1 MTEQADAE
9 LTSTPGRRR
18 ASETIAPERGA
29 LTDSDPATG
38 TIDLLDPQL
47 MRDPARTFS
56 RVRERAP
63 LVRGVMPGVDPMW
76 VATRYEDVR
85 RVLSDPRFVADPA
98 QVPGAE
104 PNHRIEQLWRARGAR
119 SEDAK
124 YLRASLFGTDG
135 PEHHRLRR
143 RVVRAF
149 TAGRVTRLRPR
160 IEQITH
166 VLLDALPSHTGPDG
180 VVDLIP
186 HLAHP
191 LPVTVICELV
201 GVPESERP
209 NWSAWSA
216 VLTDG
221 HTGTALGDALHALIT
236 SAHTLVDHHRAG
248 PGDDLISALL
258 AAHDDPLTPAE
269 TVALIL
275 NLVFAGHATTVNLIA
290 NGIAAL
296 LSHPGQLAL
305 LRDDPTLAPD
315 TADELMRWCG
325 PTPRA
330 LPRYATEDLRL
341 GPCLIRKGEA
351 VLPVLAA
358 ADRDPRAHRDP
369 ERLDI
374 TRTRTR
380 PGSPQVGFGHGP
392 HRCIGD
398 HLALLEAQ
406 VAWTAL
412 WDRFPDLRLAVTPDE
427 LVREAHP
434 NSWKLTALP
443 ARLHR

>member
-1 MTEQADAE
+1 MSMMEH
-9 LTSTPGRRR
+9 TSPP
-18 ASETIAPERGA
+18 APE
-29 LTDSDPATG
+29 

-47 MRDPARTFS
+47 MRDPFWAFS
-56 RVRERAP
+56 RVREQAP
-63 LVRGVMPGVDPMW
+63 LVRGVMPGVEPMW
-76 VATRYEDVR
+76 VATRYNDVR
-85 RVLSDPRFVADPA
+85 QVLSDPRFVADPA
-98 QVPGAE
+98 HVPGSE
-104 PNHRIEQLWRARGAR
+104 PNHRIEQLWRTRGAR
-119 SEDAK
+119 PEDAK

-143 RVVRAF
+143 RIVRAF
-149 TAGRVTRLRPR
+149 TSRRVARLRPR
-160 IEQITH
+160 IETLAHTLLDHLPTH
-166 VLLDALPSHTGPDG
+166 VDPGG

-186 HLAHP
+186 HFAHP

-201 GVPESERP
+201 GVPEPERP
-209 NWSAWSA
+209 HWAARSSMI
-216 VLTDG
+216 TDG
-221 HTGTALGDALHALIT
+221 ATGPDLGDALHSLIT
-236 SAHTLVDHHRAG
+236 SAHTLVDHHRDH

-258 AAHDDPLTPAE
+258 APQDDPLTATE

-275 NLVFAGHATTVNLIA
+275 NLLFAGHTTTVNLIA
-290 NGIAAL
+290 NGVAAL
-296 LSHPGQLAL
+296 LAHPGQLAL
-305 LRDDPTLAPD
+305 LRDDPTLAPQA
-315 TADELMRWCG
+315 ADELMRWCG

-330 LPRYATEDLRL
+330 LPRYATEDLHL
-341 GPCLIRKGEA
+341 GQCPIRKGEA

-358 ADRDPRAHRDP
+358 ADRDARAHPDP

-380 PGSPQVGFGHGP
+380 SPQVGFGHGP

-398 HLALLEAQ
+398 HLALQGAQ

-412 WDRFPDLRLAVTPDE
+412 WDRFPDLTLAVTPDE

-443 ARLHR
+443 VRLHQ

>member
-1 MTEQADAE
+1 
-9 LTSTPGRRR
+9 
-18 ASETIAPERGA
+18 
-29 LTDSDPATG
+29 
-38 TIDLLDPQL
+38 
-47 MRDPARTFS
+47 
-56 RVRERAP
+56 
-63 LVRGVMPGVDPMW
+63 MW
-76 VATRYEDVR
+76 VATRYDDVR
-85 RVLSDPRFVADPA
+85 QVLSDPRFVADPSH
-98 QVPGAE
+98 VPGSE

-119 SEDAK
+119 PEDAK

-149 TAGRVTRLRPR
+149 TAGRVNRLRPR
-160 IEQITH
+160 IEHITH
-166 VLLDALPSHTGPDG
+166 TLLDALPAHAGPDG

-191 LPVTVICELV
+191 LPITVICELV
-201 GVPESERP
+201 GVPEPQRP
-209 NWSAWSA
+209 NWSAWST

-221 HTGTALGDALHALIT
+221 HTGTALGDALHSLIT
-236 SAHTLVDHHRAG
+236 SAHTLADQHRDH
-248 PGDDLISALL
+248 PGDNLISALITS
-258 AAHDDPLTPAE
+258 HEDPLTATE

-275 NLVFAGHATTVNLIA
+275 NLLFAGHTTTLNLIA
-290 NGIAAL
+290 NGISAL
-296 LSHPGQLAL
+296 LTHPNQLSL
-305 LRDDPTLAPD
+305 LRNDPTLA
-315 TADELMRWCG
+315 TQAADEIMRWSG

-330 LPRYATEDLRL
+330 LPRYATEDLHL
-341 GPCLIRKGEA
+341 GQCPIRTGEA

-358 ADRDPRAHRDP
+358 ADRDPRAHPDP
-369 ERLDI
+369 DRLDI
-374 TRTRTR
+374 TRARTR
-380 PGSPQVGFGHGP
+380 PGPPQVGFGHGP

-412 WDRFPDLRLAVTPDE
+412 WDRFPDLTLAVTSDE

-443 ARLHR
+443 VRLHP